1 MVRVGDLK
9 GAVEPFTSTS
19 FSEENRI
26 QIKRLLNLRWNDYMA
41 KISSN
46 REIDTDAISKQIK
59 DSFIITPKDALT

>member
-1 MVRVGDLK
+1 MRLQTMVLVFKWSGVGDFK

-26 QIKRLLNLRWNDYMA
+26 QIKRLLNLRWNDYIA

-46 REIDTDAISKQIK
+46 RER
-59 DSFIITPKDALT
+59 